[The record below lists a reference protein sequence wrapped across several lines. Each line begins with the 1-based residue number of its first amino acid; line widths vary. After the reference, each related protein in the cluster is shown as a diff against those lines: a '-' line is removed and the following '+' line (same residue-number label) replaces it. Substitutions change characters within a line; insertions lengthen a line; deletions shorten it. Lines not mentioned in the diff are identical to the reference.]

1 MKYFLIL
8 NPRSRSGK
16 AARLHQHILSEFGK
30 NGTSFD
36 YSFVH
41 SFDSIRRQSE
51 FANLKGYDKVIAVGG
66 DGTINAVISG
76 CFDPSGKR
84 ISAAG
89 MGVIYTGTS
98 PDFCKSYGISLNL
111 EKAIQTCIHGKSRKI
126 RIGKIVLN
134 NQNQQEET
142 RYFACC
148 ANIGLGAQIAR
159 MANANRKYLGDT
171 AGTLTAVLSSLMNHK
186 PASITLHADNETRNF
201 DDLLNIF
208 IGRTRF
214 IASGIKTDHSM
225 DDNDDRFYTITVRN
239 PGLLQI
245 PSLLRQVYSGKI
257 KSNQYLQRS
266 FGQVFLLSSSHPT
279 EVEFDGDP
287 AGYLP
292 CSIELAPDPLELMVT
307 GD

>member
-16 AARLHQHILSEFGK
+16 ASRLHQHILSEFGK
-30 NGTSFD
+30 TGIGFD

-41 SFDSIRRQSE
+41 SFESIRRQSE

-76 CFDPSGKR
+76 CYDPSGKR

-126 RIGKIVLN
+126 RIGKIVLT

-186 PASITLHADNETRNF
+186 PATITLHADNETQNF

-214 IASGIKTDHSM
+214 IASGIKTDSGM
-225 DDNDDRFYTITVRN
+225 DDNDDRFYTITVRK

-257 KSNQYLQRS
+257 KPNHYLQKS
-266 FGQVFLLSSSHPT
+266 FGRVFVLSSSHPT
-279 EVEFDGDP
+279 KVEFDGDP

-307 GD
+307 RD